1 MTLNQSYV
9 LVIISNLD
17 NPISL
22 DEEIKVIY
30 YLKVLDLGGIFIAFY
45 KALLVQL
52 LAVLVDSCLVRGSI
66 PLHLCKG
73 VIMLITV

>member
-9 LVIISNLD
+9 LVITSNLD
-17 NPISL
+17 NPTSL

-30 YLKVLDLGGIFIAFY
+30 YLKAGEVLDLGGIFIAFY

-52 LAVLVDSCLVRGSI
+52 LAVLVLLEAVSHYNGARE
-66 PLHLCKG
+66 
-73 VIMLITV
+73 